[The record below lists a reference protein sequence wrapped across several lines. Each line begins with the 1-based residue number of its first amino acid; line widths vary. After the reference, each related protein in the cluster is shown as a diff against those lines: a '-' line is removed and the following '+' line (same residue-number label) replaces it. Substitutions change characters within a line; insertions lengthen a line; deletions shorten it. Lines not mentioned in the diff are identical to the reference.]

1 MGRVLLGG
9 ALLVAAVSVASAG
22 NRKVTVETDPPG
34 AKVYLN
40 DKESGAVC
48 DATPCTIDAPIG
60 ETPIIIELPHY
71 EAVLDNLVVSKR
83 GKPPNEKI
91 KHDKRPGGTNDVDG
105 APGATIKVDDE
116 DQGKSPNRI
125 DVDTGEHHV
134 VISLGGKAIVDKKVE
149 VETGAETAI
158 TAKAPV
164 VAIRPEPGTPV
175 GSDPTGSV
183 DGGSGGAVVKHAP
196 EPTSAS
202 RYINVSAMGDV
213 GFRTFAYSGAS
224 GNNVRDESE
233 GGQVLVGP
241 ALEFWPGDLMGVH
254 ALHGLSLFARL
265 QFGVHDQDVVPKTA
279 GVFGGSVTTFWRSFE
294 ASVRQRFAIGSSGAI
309 EASVGFVRD
318 QYEFNATDST
328 DIDLVPDVDY
338 QAIRIGLRGA
348 LTLGSVEPYLS
359 VEERVVLSGGEVG
372 ERFDHSSVNGMRG
385 ALGAAIHSGPIVT
398 RIEASYTRYTW
409 DFQVAGAMPM
419 YTATGATDSVA
430 LISATVGYQY

>member
-1 MGRVLLGG
+1 MLLGG

-48 DATPCTIDAPIG
+48 EATPCTIEAPVG
-60 ETPIIIELPHY
+60 ETPIIVELPHY

-83 GKPPNEKI
+83 GKAPIVKF
-91 KHDKRPGGTNDVDG
+91 KLDKSPSGTIVVDG
-105 APGATIKVDDE
+105 APGATIKIDDQ

-125 DVDTGEHHV
+125 DVDPGEHHV
-134 VISLGGKAIVDKKVE
+134 VISLAGKPIVDKKVD

-164 VAIRPEPGTPV
+164 VATKPEPATPV
-175 GSDPTGSV
+175 GPDPNDPT
-183 DGGSGGAVVKHAP
+183 DGGNGAVVKHAP
-196 EPTSAS
+196 ERKSAS

-241 ALEFWPGDLMGVH
+241 ALEFWPGDLIGIH

-265 QFGVHDQDVVPKTA
+265 QFGVHDQDVVPKTM
-279 GVFGGSVTTFWRSFE
+279 GVFNGKVTTFWRSFE

-328 DIDLVPDVDY
+328 DVDLVPDVDY
-338 QAIRIGLRGA
+338 QALRIGVRGA
-348 LTLGSVEPYLS
+348 LTLGAFEPYLS
-359 VEERVVLSGGEVG
+359 AENRIVFSGGEVG
-372 ERFDHSSVNGMRG
+372 ERFDHSSVNGLRG
-385 ALGAAIHSGPIVT
+385 AIGAAIHSGPIAA

-409 DFQVAGAMPM
+409 DFQVTSAMPM

>member
-1 MGRVLLGG
+1 MGRVLLAG

-48 DATPCTIDAPIG
+48 DATPCTIEAPIG
-60 ETPIIIELPHY
+60 DTPIIVELPHY
-71 EAVLDNLVVSKR
+71 EAVLDNLVVSRR
-83 GKPPNEKI
+83 GRPPIVKF
-91 KHDKRPGGTNDVDG
+91 KLDKSPGGTIVVDG

-125 DVDTGEHHV
+125 DVDEGQHHV
-134 VISLGGKAIVDKKVE
+134 VISLGGKAIVDKTVDVE
-149 VETGAETAI
+149 AGGETAV
-158 TAKAPV
+158 TAKAPA
-164 VAIRPEPGTPV
+164 VAIRPEPATPA
-175 GSDPTGSV
+175 GPDPTETL
-183 DGGSGGAVVKHAP
+183 DGGGGIVKHAP
-196 EPTSAS
+196 EKASTS

-241 ALEFWPGDLMGVH
+241 AVELWPGDLLGVH

-265 QFGVHDQDVVPKTA
+265 EFGVHDQDVVPKTT
-279 GVFGGSVTTFWRSFE
+279 GVFGGKVTTFWRSFE
-294 ASVRQRFAIGSSGAI
+294 ASVRQRFAIGSSGAV

-318 QYEFNATDST
+318 QYEFNATDSN
-328 DIDLVPDVDY
+328 DVGLVPDVDY
-338 QAIRIGLRGA
+338 QALRIGVRGA

-359 VEERVVLSGGEVG
+359 VEDRIVFSGGEVG
-372 ERFDHSSVNGMRG
+372 ERFAHSSVNGMRG
-385 ALGAAIHSGPIVT
+385 AIGAAIHSGPIAA

-409 DFQVAGAMPM
+409 DFQVTDPMPM

-430 LISATVGYQY
+430 LISATLGYQY